1 MAPATV
7 LKKRGAKSEEEG
19 EVFGG
24 GAMDGGGGITEHP
37 KTVCEAAEA
46 GSMGEPCAAGVT
58 KRPGSIE
65 EDALAVSKRPRANGE
80 EEEDVFGCGGGITE
94 RPKTE
99 GEMAAAEAGSKGE
112 PCAAG
117 VTKRPG
123 SIEEESLAVGK
134 RPGAEFEEEAADYD
148 SEKEHVRQNF
158 VYKKMLTRPHAAP
171 GKDGK
176 RRTVVRLDKE
186 SVEIRMSQPPPT
198 PYPRMSDKHIDRIER
213 RRPGFRAEED
223 ECTALGQKL
232 IDRDAEMRRQ
242 YALYGYAELEFTD
255 DDDDDDVDEMMKN
268 WRSMAELKAAGCFD
282 GY

>member
-19 EVFGG
+19 EVFG
-24 GAMDGGGGITEHP
+24 GGGGITEHP

-198 PYPRMSDKHIDRIER
+198 PYPRMSECPTSTSTGSSGGGPGSVPRKTSA
-213 RRPGFRAEED
+213 RPLVRSSSTGTPRCAGS
-223 ECTALGQKL
+223 TRSTGTPSSSSPTTT
-232 IDRDAEMRRQ
+232 R
-242 YALYGYAELEFTD
+242 
-255 DDDDDDVDEMMKN
+255 MMTST
-268 WRSMAELKAAGCFD
+268 R
-282 GY
+282 

>member
-1 MAPATV
+1 MKGEGNTIQTMDPPPV
-7 LKKRGAKSEEEG
+7 LEKRSAKSE

-24 GAMDGGGGITEHP
+24 GAMGGG
-37 KTVCEAAEA
+37 
-46 GSMGEPCAAGVT
+46 S
-58 KRPGSIE
+58 
-65 EDALAVSKRPRANGE
+65 
-80 EEEDVFGCGGGITE
+80 GITE

-99 GEMAAAEAGSKGE
+99 GEAAAEAAAEAGSKGE

-117 VTKRPG
+117 ITERP
-123 SIEEESLAVGK
+123 
-134 RPGAEFEEEAADYD
+134 RAEKEADYD
-148 SEKEHVRQNF
+148 SEKEYVRQNLE
-158 VYKKMLTRPHAAP
+158 YKKMLTRPHNAP

-186 SVEIRMSQPPPT
+186 SIEIRMSRPPPT
-198 PYPRMSDKHIDRIER
+198 PYPRMSDGHIDRLER
-213 RRPGFRAEED
+213 LMPGCRIRAEED

-255 DDDDDDVDEMMKN
+255 DDEDDDVDGMLKN
-268 WRSMAELKAAGCFD
+268 WRSTAELKAAGCFD